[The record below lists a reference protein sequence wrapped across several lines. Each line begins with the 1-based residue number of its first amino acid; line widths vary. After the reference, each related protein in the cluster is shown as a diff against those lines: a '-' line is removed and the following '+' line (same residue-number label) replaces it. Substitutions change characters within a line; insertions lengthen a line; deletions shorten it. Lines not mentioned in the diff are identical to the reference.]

1 MSAGIY
7 LDECV
12 NSHLARLQRARG
24 IDVTT
29 AAEQRT
35 LGYDD
40 EPQLAVATRLGRVIL
55 THNQRHFQQLHAR
68 YMATS
73 RLHAGI
79 MLIPNG
85 PLPLVSLRAA
95 MLIAWIDTWDTVEN
109 RLIRWHDLQ
118 AELTRSFR
126 LPGFSEA
133 EVRPAL
139 AIDPIGP

>member
-1 MSAGIY
+1 MAAGIY

-29 AAEQRT
+29 AAEERT

-40 EPQLAVATRLGRVIL
+40 ESQLLVATRLRRVIL

-68 YMATS
+68 FMADGRS
-73 RLHAGI
+73 HAGI

-85 PLPLVSLRAA
+85 PLLLVSLRAA
-95 MLIAWIDTWDTVEN
+95 MLIAWIETWETVEN
-109 RLIRWHDLQ
+109 NLIRWHDLQ
-118 AELTRSFR
+118 AELTQRVSARR
-126 LPGFSEA
+126 LH
-133 EVRPAL
+133 
-139 AIDPIGP
+139 